1 MLKVSLQ
8 SEITLY
14 PLSIQKD
21 KKNYIVEELISG
33 DFFELPEISVDA
45 IKRLDKGEGLAA
57 IEKTLK
63 DSYPEEEVDIIEF
76 VEQLVELGL
85 VQDVDGVR
93 VNRDKEKQAKSVSN
107 AGGFLWIPH
116 WVGNMF
122 FNGTMNKVYLLL
134 LVSNILILILNPELF
149 PHYKDIFLF
158 DSMMLNVINYLLIS
172 IVLILIHE
180 FGHILAIR
188 SYDLPAKLSIGNRLI
203 FIVFETDLTQA
214 WKLNPK
220 QRNILYLAGMSFEQ
234 IILFLSFGFILLFPD
249 ANFVGI
255 LSIIVLDIFIK
266 SIYQC
271 CFYMK
276 TDVYYVV
283 ENVTGCYNL
292 MESGKIYLSSLH
304 KKPRKSRK
312 DHKEMFQDEW
322 NLIRIYSVFY
332 IVGVFLTLL
341 LTVLY
346 FLPQL
351 YYMFSTI
358 YSNILGAGDRAA
370 FWDAI
375 AFLVQTTF
383 MLVLL
388 VYLARKE
395 RRKN

>member
-1 MLKVSLQ
+1 MKVSLQ

-21 KKNYIVEELISG
+21 SKNYIVEEPISG

-76 VEQLVELGL
+76 VEQLVELGI
-85 VQDVDGVR
+85 VQEVDGVR
-93 VNRDKEKQAKSVSN
+93 VNRDKEKRAKSASD
-107 AGGFLWIPH
+107 AGGFLWVPH
-116 WVGNMF
+116 WVGRLF
-122 FNGTMNKVYLLL
+122 FNGTMNMVYLLL
-134 LVSNILILILNPELF
+134 LVSNVIILILNPELF

-158 DSMMLNVINYLLIS
+158 DSMVLNVINYLLIS

-214 WKLNPK
+214 WKLEPK

-234 IILFLSFGFILLFPD
+234 IILFLSFGFMLLFPN

-292 MESGKIYLSSLH
+292 MESGKIYLSSFLNKH
-304 KKPRKSRK
+304 RKSGK

-322 NLIRIYSVFY
+322 NLIRIYSAFY

-358 YSNILGAGDRAA
+358 YLNILGAGDRAA

-375 AFLVQTTF
+375 VFLVQTMF

-388 VYLARKE
+388 VYLAKKQ
-395 RRKN
+395 RREN